1 METQDPLMQLSVEQF
16 EQLILALKS
25 QDGSYAAILV
35 FSGILAFA
43 GIILVM
49 WWVLNLRLAPI
60 EKLCESL
67 TVSIKELNDKVTEI
81 STKIWAPEA
90 LDNKI
95 KIAVDEQIKEHVK
108 NCPYKD
114 SFK

>member
-1 METQDPLMQLSVEQF
+1 MPTQDTLMQLSVEQF

-67 TVSIKELNDKVTEI
+67 TVSIRELNDKVTEI
-81 STKIWAPEA
+81 STKLWAPEA
-90 LDNKI
+90 LENKI
-95 KIAVDEQIKEHVK
+95 KITVDGQIKEHVK

-114 SFK
+114 QFK

>member
-1 METQDPLMQLSVEQF
+1 MELTVEQF
-16 EQLILALKS
+16 EQLIMALKS

-49 WWVLNLRLAPI
+49 WWVLNLRLAPL
-60 EKLCESL
+60 EKLCEALS
-67 TVSIKELNDKVTEI
+67 VSIKELNDKVTVI
-81 STKIWAPEA
+81 STKIWAPEV

-95 KIAVDEQIKEHVK
+95 RIEVTEQIKEHVK

-114 SFK
+114 QCK

>member
-1 METQDPLMQLSVEQF
+1 MEAQEPIMQLSVEQF
-16 EQLILALKS
+16 EQLIMALKS

-95 KIAVDEQIKEHVK
+95 KIEVTQQIKEHEK
-108 NCPYKD
+108 NCHHKD
-114 SFK
+114 QCE